1 MLTKPTTPLSKR
13 EPDGFLKISLN
24 LTMGIGITTFIAA
37 LTLIAVHF
45 HDSKLKYRDTL
56 NFAVTTLATAAGISS
71 AVYALRG
78 IEISLEDK
86 KIDRTLRYIQIW
98 NDPSYFT
105 VRKIAAEIYNDLK
118 NLDPQKRTDYINK
131 LYGDADKKQEIVNV
145 LNFLEEMSM
154 CVYLGLVDET
164 ILKEFYRYIVGT
176 YYATFKLF
184 IDLSRSDKNNERL
197 YINLTNLCAR
207 WNKKLPNLDFL

>member
-45 HDSKLKYRDTL
+45 HDSQSKYRDTL

-78 IEISLEDK
+78 IEINLEDK

-98 NDPSYFT
+98 NDPSYFS
-105 VRKIAAEIYNDLK
+105 VRQIAAKIHKDLK
-118 NLDPQKRTDYINK
+118 PLANDDTKSNEYMNQIYA
-131 LYGDADKKQEIVNV
+131 DAEKKQEIVNI

-154 CVYLGLVDET
+154 CVHFGLVDEKS
-164 ILKEFYRYIVGT
+164 LKEFYRYIVCT
-176 YYATFKLF
+176 YYDTFTLF
-184 IDLSRSDKNNERL
+184 IHRSRKERNNPKL
-197 YINLTNLCAR
+197 YIHLTELSEQ
-207 WNKKLPNLDFL
+207 WED

>member
-1 MLTKPTTPLSKR
+1 MLTKPTTPPSKR

-45 HDSKLKYRDTL
+45 YESKYRDTL

-78 IEISLEDK
+78 IEINLEDK

-98 NDPSYFT
+98 NDPSYFS
-105 VRKIAAEIYNDLK
+105 VRQIAAKIHKELKPLDDTESNEHMNLIYA
-118 NLDPQKRTDYINK
+118 
-131 LYGDADKKQEIVNV
+131 DAQKKQEIVNI

-154 CVYLGLVDET
+154 CVHFGLVDEKS
-164 ILKEFYRYIVGT
+164 LKEFYRYIVCT
-176 YYATFKLF
+176 YCDTFTLF
-184 IDLSRSDKNNERL
+184 VHRSRKERNNPKL
-197 YINLTNLCAR
+197 YIHLTELCEQWR
-207 WNKKLPNLDFL
+207 H

>member
-45 HDSKLKYRDTL
+45 HESKYRDTL

-78 IEISLEDK
+78 IEINLEDK

-98 NDPSYFT
+98 NDPSYFS
-105 VRKIAAEIYNDLK
+105 VRQIAAKIHKDLK
-118 NLDPQKRTDYINK
+118 PLDDTKSNEYMNQIYA
-131 LYGDADKKQEIVNV
+131 DAEKKQEIVNI

-154 CVYLGLVDET
+154 CVHFGLVDEKS
-164 ILKEFYRYIVGT
+164 LKEFYRYIVCT
-176 YYATFKLF
+176 YCDTFTLF
-184 IDLSRSDKNNERL
+184 VHRSRKERNNPKL
-197 YINLTNLCAR
+197 YIHLTELCEQWR
-207 WNKKLPNLDFL
+207 D

>member
-1 MLTKPTTPLSKR
+1 MNTKELKMLTKPTTPLSKR

-45 HDSKLKYRDTL
+45 YDSKSQYRDTL

-78 IEISLEDK
+78 IEINLEDK

-98 NDPSYFT
+98 NDPSYFS
-105 VRKIAAEIYNDLK
+105 VRQIAAKIHKDLK
-118 NLDPQKRTDYINK
+118 PLDETKSNEYMNQIYA
-131 LYGDADKKQEIVNV
+131 DAEKKQEIVNI

-154 CVYLGLVDET
+154 CVHFGLVDEKC
-164 ILKEFYRYIVGT
+164 LKEFYRYIVCT
-176 YYATFKLF
+176 YCDTFTLF
-184 IDLSRSDKNNERL
+184 VHRSRRDKQSPRL
-197 YINLTNLCAR
+197 YIHLTDLCEQWR
-207 WNKKLPNLDFL
+207 H

>member
-1 MLTKPTTPLSKR
+1 MLTKPTTPPSKR

-45 HDSKLKYRDTL
+45 YESKYRDTL

-86 KIDRTLRYIQIW
+86 KIDRTLHYIQVW
-98 NDPSYFT
+98 NDPSYFGT
-105 VRKIAAEIYNDLK
+105 RKIAAEIHKELK
-118 NLDPQKRTDYINK
+118 NLDPIQCNDYINK
-131 LYGDADKKQEIVNV
+131 LYGDADKKQEIANI
-145 LNFLEEMSM
+145 LNFLEEMSI
-154 CVYLGLVDET
+154 CVHLGVLDEKL
-164 ILKEFYRYIVGT
+164 LKDFYRYIVHT
-176 YYATFKLF
+176 YCENFKLF
-184 IDLSRSDKNNERL
+184 VDISRQEKNNPNL
-197 YINLTNLCAR
+197 YINLTDLCKR
-207 WNKKLPNLDFL
+207 WRG

>member
-1 MLTKPTTPLSKR
+1 MSRFVKVINIQYSVNAKDLKMLTKPTTSPLSKR

-45 HDSKLKYRDTL
+45 YESKYRDTL

-78 IEISLEDK
+78 IEINLEDK

-98 NDPSYFT
+98 NDPSYFS
-105 VRKIAAEIYNDLK
+105 VRQIAAKIHKDLK
-118 NLDPQKRTDYINK
+118 PLDDTKSNEYMNQIYA
-131 LYGDADKKQEIVNV
+131 DAEKKQEIVNI
-145 LNFLEEMSM
+145 LNFL
-154 CVYLGLVDET
+154 
-164 ILKEFYRYIVGT
+164 
-176 YYATFKLF
+176 
-184 IDLSRSDKNNERL
+184 
-197 YINLTNLCAR
+197 
-207 WNKKLPNLDFL
+207 

>member
-1 MLTKPTTPLSKR
+1 MLTKPTTPPSKR

-45 HDSKLKYRDTL
+45 YESKYRDTL

-78 IEISLEDK
+78 IEINLEDK

-98 NDPSYFT
+98 NDPSYFS
-105 VRKIAAEIYNDLK
+105 VRQIAAKIHKDLK
-118 NLDPQKRTDYINK
+118 PLDDTESNEYMNQIYA
-131 LYGDADKKQEIVNV
+131 DAEKKQEIVNI

-154 CVYLGLVDET
+154 CVHFGLIDEKS
-164 ILKEFYRYIVGT
+164 LKEFYRYIVCT
-176 YYATFKLF
+176 YCDTFTLF
-184 IDLSRSDKNNERL
+184 VHRSRREKQSPRL
-197 YINLTNLCAR
+197 YIHLTDLCEQWR
-207 WNKKLPNLDFL
+207 D

>member
-45 HDSKLKYRDTL
+45 HDSKSKYRDTL

-78 IEISLEDK
+78 IEINLEDK

-98 NDPSYFT
+98 NDPSYFS
-105 VRKIAAEIYNDLK
+105 VRQIAAKIHKDLK
-118 NLDPQKRTDYINK
+118 PLDDTKSNEYMNQIY
-131 LYGDADKKQEIVNV
+131 ADTEKKQEIVNI

-154 CVYLGLVDET
+154 CVHFALVDEKS
-164 ILKEFYRYIVGT
+164 LKEFYRYIVCT
-176 YYATFKLF
+176 YYDTFTLF
-184 IDLSRSDKNNERL
+184 VHRSRKERNNPKL
-197 YINLTNLCAR
+197 YIHLTELSEQWR
-207 WNKKLPNLDFL
+207 D

>member
-1 MLTKPTTPLSKR
+1 MLTKPTTPPSKR

-37 LTLIAVHF
+37 LSLIAVHF
-45 HDSKLKYRDTL
+45 YESKYRDTL

-78 IEISLEDK
+78 IEINLEDK

-98 NDPSYFT
+98 NDPSYFS

-118 NLDPQKRTDYINK
+118 NLDAQKSNDYINK

-154 CVYLGLVDET
+154 CVPLGLVDET

-176 YYATFKLF
+176 YCATFKLF
-184 IDLSRSDKNNERL
+184 IDISRSEKKNDRL

-207 WNKKLPNLDFL
+207 WNN